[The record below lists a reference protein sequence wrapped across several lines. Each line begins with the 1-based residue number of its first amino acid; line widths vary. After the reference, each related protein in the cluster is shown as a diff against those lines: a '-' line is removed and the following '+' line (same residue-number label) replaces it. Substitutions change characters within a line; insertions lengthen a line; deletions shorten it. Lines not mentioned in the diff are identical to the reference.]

1 MIKDIL
7 PQSHTRELRE
17 CIYTMHCFM
26 LASVR
31 PKHPE
36 QMPAHN
42 ITMKSD
48 KGKRTQSYRPHYLK
62 SIVSHKLSVSVE
74 YSNTIQI
81 TSARTAST
89 RSQLTILEWD
99 WDETRRGEMRRDE
112 ARKAWM
118 TDGIEKMAGIWRA
131 VEIWRTVEIW
141 GMAEIWRMVE
151 IRRAHKRQQQCRV
164 HLIVMERSK

>member
-1 MIKDIL
+1 
-7 PQSHTRELRE
+7 
-17 CIYTMHCFM
+17 M
-26 LASVR
+26 LASAR

-48 KGKRTQSYRPHYLK
+48 KGKRTQSYHPHYLK
-62 SIVSHKLSVSVE
+62 SIVSCKPSVSVE

-81 TSARTAST
+81 TSARTASM

-99 WDETRRGEMRRDE
+99 WDETRLDETRLDKTRWGEMRWDE

-118 TDGIEKMAGIWRA
+118 TDGIEKMAGIWRV

-141 GMAEIWRMVE
+141 GMAEIWRTVE
-151 IRRAHKRQQQCRV
+151 IWRV
-164 HLIVMERSK
+164 HLIIMERSK